1 MLDTTKC
8 VINSINQFK
17 YLKNRN
23 RVHLN
28 RVEVDNGESN
38 NVRTT
43 EGTMERI
50 DNLQTDYRVNNLH
63 VFMKNYAKLRW
74 RRFWFISLPA
84 MLSVLSIAS
93 FFPPKRI
100 PTTKE
105 LPAYEKVNTI
115 YNSNYGE
122 TETSATGYVVDKGFS
137 TYVLRDEEKVALKN
151 NDVKDSIR
159 FQVYNEDNYINA
171 LINIDSN
178 DLLSVNE
185 VYTGEHYDFTDYSEM
200 NFTDVGKSYD
210 ALYDKLVNLVKDYSL
225 LSEDGVKILEQLNSD
240 DKKTVVIE
248 IEKYVDLGDV
258 KVGITKSKTGFRIA
272 VIVMLIISLVVDG
285 FYYDEK
291 RKKTFEFVT
300 LLHKN
305 GSLYEEYNRTV
316 NLFYQSIKYKE
327 AFLAAERER
336 ILMLNEEM
344 NKNVATNE
352 YSKLLT
358 SYEKKLIKKA
368 NVEDTRAKMYMGKN

>member
-8 VINSINQFK
+8 VINNINQFK
-17 YLKNRN
+17 FLKNRD

-28 RVEVDNGESN
+28 RITVDNGASN
-38 NVRTT
+38 NIRTT
-43 EGTMERI
+43 EGTMDKINDLETVDRVS
-50 DNLQTDYRVNNLH
+50 NLRVF
-63 VFMKNYAKLRW
+63 VKNYAKLRW

-84 MLSVLSIAS
+84 ILSVLSIAS

-100 PTTKE
+100 PATKE
-105 LPAYEKVNTI
+105 LPAYEKVSTI

-122 TETSATGYVVDKGFS
+122 TETCTVGYVVDKGFS
-137 TYVLRDEEKVALKN
+137 TYVLRDDEMLALKN

-159 FQVYNEDNYINA
+159 LQVYNEDDYINA
-171 LINIDSN
+171 LINVDSN

-185 VYTGEHYDFTDYSEM
+185 VYSGDHYDFTDYSEM

-225 LSEDGVKILEQLNSD
+225 LSEDGIKILEQLNAD

-248 IEKYVDLGDV
+248 VQKYVDLGDV
-258 KVGITKSKTGFRIA
+258 KVDITKSKTGFRIA
-272 VIVMLIISLVVDG
+272 VIVMLIISLIVDA

-291 RKKTFEFVT
+291 RDKTFEFVT

-305 GSLYEEYNRTV
+305 GSLYEEYNSIV
-316 NLFYQSIKYKE
+316 NLFYQSVKYKE

-336 ILMLNEEM
+336 ILLLNEEIK
-344 NKNVATNE
+344 KNVAANE
-352 YSKLLT
+352 QSKLLT
-358 SYEKKLIKKA
+358 GYEKKLIKKA